1 MSLLKVKNLT
11 KTYSE
16 NIILDDISFEVE
28 KGEFLSLLGPSGC
41 GKTTILK
48 LITGLEIP
56 DGGDIIINEQSI
68 LHIPTEKRNIG
79 MVFQNY
85 ALFPNM
91 TVFANVAYG
100 LKIRRK
106 SKAEI
111 NERVTK
117 SLELVEM
124 SDFAARK
131 ITKLSGGQQQRVALA
146 RALVIEPDILL
157 LDEPLS
163 ALDRKIRV
171 EMQGEIRRIQKKL
184 GITTVFV
191 THDQEE
197 AMTMSDRIIL
207 LNNGKIEQHDDPKS
221 LYNNPSTVFASD
233 FLGRANIFKGKVAKS
248 ENGYMLLGDGWSF
261 AIDCDETLG
270 GTEVTAAIRGENIEI
285 FTQNK
290 DNCNEGTVKSVI
302 FAGALCKITVDLGG
316 TEAEVITLARLSDDF
331 TAGKKVFLCVNP
343 TYIRI
348 FRSTTIA

>member
-1 MSLLKVKNLT
+1 MSQLKVKNLT
-11 KTYSE
+11 KKYGE

-48 LITGLEIP
+48 LITGLENP
-56 DGGDIIINEQSI
+56 DGGDIIINEKSI
-68 LHIPTEKRNIG
+68 LTVPTEKRNIG

-111 NERVTK
+111 AKRVEET
-117 SLELVEM
+117 LRLVEM

-171 EMQGEIRRIQKKL
+171 EMQSEIRRIQKKL

-207 LNNGKIEQHDDPKS
+207 LNHGKIEQHDDPKN
-221 LYNNPSTVFASD
+221 LYNNPTSVFASD
-233 FLGRANIFKGKVAKS
+233 FLGRANIFKGKVATAS
-248 ENGYMLLGDGWSF
+248 NGKVLLGDGWSF
-261 AIDCDETLG
+261 AITCDDIPD
-270 GTEVTAAIRGENIEI
+270 GTEVTAAIRGENIDI
-285 FTQNK
+285 STVNK
-290 DNCNEGTVKSVI
+290 QNCNEGTVKSVV
-302 FAGALCKITVDLGG
+302 FAGALCKITVDLGK
-316 TEAEVITLARLSDDF
+316 TDAEVITLARLSDDF
-331 TAGKKVFLCVNP
+331 TVGKKVYLCADP

-348 FRSTTIA
+348 FR